1 MNMFYPQEK
10 KAGKSSK
17 PLSQRYLTTLLVGF
31 LFVLVVSCK
40 HRSSAETD
48 PKKPED
54 QSSQTRAVLP
64 KPEPPLAK
72 IPVSKKI
79 TVGQFFQFLDK
90 IVMQYDTLSAY
101 HLTEN
106 LLLRA
111 NPWIIDTLATTDY
124 YYQMPLGNFVYN
136 QKKMQV
142 LKPGDT
148 LLIPGPE
155 TAARLQEKMA
165 KTWLDLNIPAFELRI
180 MEEDRVLHTVRVRV
194 GKEDEKYLEAAGHKV
209 DLRTKTGVGEI
220 IRVNRMPIFIDPV
233 TGERFKNTKRD
244 DRRKTLMPQIPWL
257 EPSINGHRYGQM
269 IHPTTNPRSLGK
281 PISNGCI
288 GTSEAD
294 AWRVYFYA
302 PVGTKVQ
309 VRYDLEEINAQGDTI
324 RYNDIYHVGKKE
336 NSIKVKA
343 AASFSPEKA
352 VSVCIC
358 DSLF

>member
-1 MNMFYPQEK
+1 MFYLQKK
-10 KAGKSSK
+10 KAGIYNRG
-17 PLSQRYLTTLLVGF
+17 LSRLWLTTLLTGF

-40 HRSSAETD
+40 QKSSAEIEA
-48 PKKPED
+48 KKPEE
-54 QSSQTRAVLP
+54 QVSLSSAVLP
-64 KPEPPLAK
+64 QPEPPLVK

-90 IVMQYDTLSAY
+90 ILMQYDTLSAY

-106 LLLRA
+106 LFLRA
-111 NPWIIDTLATTDY
+111 NPWIIDTLTTTDY
-124 YYQMPLGNFVYN
+124 YYQMSLGNFVYD

-155 TAARLQEKMA
+155 TAALIQDKMS

-180 MEEDRVLHTVRVRV
+180 MEEDSVLHTVRVRV
-194 GKEDEKYLEAAGHKV
+194 GKDDEKYLEAAGHKV
-209 DLRTKTGVGEI
+209 DLRTKTGIGEI
-220 IRVNRMPIFIDPV
+220 IRVNRTPIFIDPV
-233 TGERFKNTKRD
+233 TGEKFKNTKRD

-281 PISNGCI
+281 AISNGCI

-294 AWRVYFYA
+294 AWRLYFYA
-302 PVGTKVQ
+302 PVGTKVRI
-309 VRYDLEEINAQGDTI
+309 RYDLEEINTKGDTL
-324 RYNDIYHVGKKE
+324 RYKDIYHLQKSRKKIE
-336 NSIKVKA
+336 VKA
-343 AASFSPEKA
+343 AASFSPEKILG
-352 VSVCIC
+352 VCNC

>member
-1 MNMFYPQEK
+1 MFDLQEK
-10 KAGKSSK
+10 KTGKSNTRW
-17 PLSQRYLTTLLVGF
+17 SQVCWATLLPGF
-31 LFVLVVSCK
+31 LFVLAISCK
-40 HRSSAETD
+40 HKSNAEGES
-48 PKKPED
+48 KKPED
-54 QSSQTRAVLP
+54 QTSQTQPVLP
-64 KPEPPLAK
+64 KPEPPMAK
-72 IPVSKKI
+72 IPVSKTI

-124 YYQMPLGNFVYN
+124 YYQMSLGNFVYN

-148 LLIPGPE
+148 LFIPGPE
-155 TAARLQEKMA
+155 TAAILQEKMA

-180 MEEDRVLHTVRVRV
+180 MEEDSVLHRVRVRV
-194 GKEDEKYLEAAGHKV
+194 GKEDEKYLAAAGHKV
-209 DLRTKTGVGEI
+209 DLRTKTGIGEI

-244 DRRKTLMPQIPWL
+244 DQRKTLMPQIPWL

-302 PVGTKVQ
+302 PIGTKVQ
-309 VRYDLEEINAQGDTI
+309 VRYDLEEINAKGDTI
-324 RYNDIYHVGKKE
+324 RYEDIYHLRKKE
-336 NSIKVKA
+336 KIIAVKA
-343 AASFSPEKA
+343 AASFNPEKTIG
-352 VSVCIC
+352 VCIC